1 MPKVWNL
8 VRPQSLSR
16 SDSEPVGIEFPF
28 CWVSK
33 TASSSYI
40 ARERE
45 REWGMTSATTHGL
58 LCPCSKGL
66 EATGSVAHRS
76 RATPSVDTPLP
87 ASLSRF
93 WMGLGRLSS
102 LRNSRSKGAKDKGAI
117 PETAL
122 KSKGTLRGDEP
133 YGDSPRA
140 QLMDFS
146 GGE

>member
-1 MPKVWNL
+1 MRGPTL
-8 VRPQSLSR
+8 
-16 SDSEPVGIEFPF
+16 
-28 CWVSK
+28 
-33 TASSSYI
+33 
-40 ARERE
+40 
-45 REWGMTSATTHGL
+45 
-58 LCPCSKGL
+58 
-66 EATGSVAHRS
+66 
-76 RATPSVDTPLP
+76 PLP

-102 LRNSRSKGAKDKGAI
+102 LRNSRSKGEKDKGAI
-117 PETAL
+117 PETTL